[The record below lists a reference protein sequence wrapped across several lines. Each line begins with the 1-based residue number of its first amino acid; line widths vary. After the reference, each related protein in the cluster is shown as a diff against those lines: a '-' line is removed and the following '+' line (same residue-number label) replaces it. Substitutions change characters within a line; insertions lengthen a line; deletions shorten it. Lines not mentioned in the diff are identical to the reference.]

1 MESKDQQRSSLLAD
15 VGLLMFLVLFSA
27 TAILM
32 SLSGQILLNVIY
44 LFGTVAL
51 LMLTYFFGIMPSL
64 IANIMFIA
72 MQATIM
78 IYQYVAKGSEI
89 HWQIAF
95 WMIIPILLCLTL
107 YCMTYNQLK
116 LQKANA
122 ELRTAMVEQGAFDEQ
137 THLRTTVAYMEDAAV
152 YAETNKRFKLP
163 VTTAI
168 IKIGYFNDI
177 RRMMS
182 DNQLTSLL
190 QMTTNVIKD
199 KTRINDIIYLV
210 NNDDPTWAILLF
222 SNADGAQIAT
232 NRIKQGFD
240 ERLEK
245 NAELSTMAISLVV
258 GIASWDGEKMK
269 TPYYLMNAAV
279 RETQYD
285 V

>member
-1 MESKDQQRSSLLAD
+1 MGNKDQRTSLLAD

-32 SLSGQILLNVIY
+32 SLSGQVLLNVIY

-64 IANIMFIA
+64 IANILFIA

-78 IYQYVAKGSEI
+78 VYQYVAKGSTI
-89 HWQIAF
+89 HWQLAF
-95 WMIIPILLCLTL
+95 WMVIPILLCLTL

-116 LQKANA
+116 LQDANA

-137 THLRTTVAYMEDAAV
+137 THLRTTVAYMEDTAV
-152 YAETNKRFKLP
+152 YAETNKRFQLP
-163 VTTAI
+163 VTTAV
-168 IKIGYFNDI
+168 IKIGYYNDI

-182 DNQLTSLL
+182 EHQVQSLL
-190 QMTTNVIKD
+190 QMTTDAIKD

-222 SNADGAQIAT
+222 SNADGTTIAT
-232 NRIKQGFD
+232 NRVKEGFD
-240 ERLEK
+240 ERLK
-245 NAELSTMAISLVV
+245 NNPDLSTMAISLVV

-269 TPYYLMNAAV
+269 TPYDLLNAAV

>member
-1 MESKDQQRSSLLAD
+1 MGNKDQRSSLLAD
-15 VGLLMFLVLFSA
+15 VGLLMFLVLFCL
-27 TAILM
+27 TAVLM

-44 LFGTVAL
+44 LFSTVAL

-64 IANIMFIA
+64 IANIFFIA
-72 MQATIM
+72 IQATIM
-78 IYQYVAKGSEI
+78 VYQYVAEDSEI
-89 HWQIAF
+89 LWKLSF
-95 WMIIPILLCLTL
+95 WMVIPILLCLTL

-116 LQKANA
+116 LQSANA

-137 THLRTTVAYMEDAAV
+137 THLRTTVAYIEDAAV
-152 YAETNKRFKLP
+152 YAETNKRFQLP

-182 DNQLTSLL
+182 DNQLKSLL
-190 QMTTNVIKD
+190 QMTTEAIKD

-210 NNDDPTWAILLF
+210 NNEDPTWAILLY
-222 SNADGAQIAT
+222 SNADGTSIAT
-232 NRIKQGFD
+232 NRVKEGFN
-240 ERLEK
+240 ERLS
-245 NAELSTMAISLVV
+245 NNPELSTLAISLVV

-269 TPYYLMNAAV
+269 TPYDLLNAAE

>member
-1 MESKDQQRSSLLAD
+1 MGNKDQQHSSLQAD
-15 VGLLMFLVLFSA
+15 VGLLMFLALFSA

-32 SLSGQILLNVIY
+32 SLSGQILLNAIY
-44 LFGTVAL
+44 LFATVSL

-64 IANIMFIA
+64 IANILFIA
-72 MQATIM
+72 TQATII
-78 IYQYVAKGSEI
+78 IYQYVAKDSEI
-89 HWQIAF
+89 HWQLAF
-95 WMIIPILLCLTL
+95 WMVIPLLLCLAL
-107 YCMTYNQLK
+107 YSMTYNQIK
-116 LQKANA
+116 LQNANA

-182 DNQLTSLL
+182 ENQLQSLL
-190 QMTTNVIKD
+190 QMTTDAIKD
-199 KTRINDIIYLV
+199 KTRINDIIYLL

-222 SNADGAQIAT
+222 SNADGATIAT
-232 NRIKQGFD
+232 NRVKQGFN
-240 ERLEK
+240 EK
-245 NAELSTMAISLVV
+245 LQNNPELSTMAISLVV

-269 TPYYLMNAAV
+269 TPYDLMNAAI